1 MKFLDR
7 TNAALDWATQILY
20 MVIDFLFRLVALASL
35 PALLV
40 WVVLASANFL
50 LGGAV
55 FAAWPWLFPVM
66 TIVQI
71 IGLDCNVMCLLA
83 DAALDRLPDV
93 ANERVLMFWKVRQIV
108 RSVVIGL
115 GGLAIILPLVLVG
128 SSPIWP
134 GSGPVPG
141 WLMVLRGVAVVLV
154 LVMNVVLSP
163 VVRRRIQA
171 EMFGLQA
178 IYVQKSRGQVKE
190 GNRL

>member
-20 MVIDFLFRLVALASL
+20 TVIDFLFRLVAVASL
-35 PALLV
+35 PALLA
-40 WVVLASANFL
+40 WVILTSVNFL
-50 LGGAV
+50 LGGV
-55 FAAWPWLFPVM
+55 IFAEWPWLFPAM

-71 IGLDCNVMCLLA
+71 VGLDSNVMCLLA

-93 ANERVLMFWKVRQIV
+93 ANERVLMLWKVRQIV

-115 GGLAIILPLVLVG
+115 AGIAIILPLVLVG

-134 GSGPVPG
+134 GNGPVPG
-141 WLMVLRGVAVVLV
+141 WLMVLRSVAVVLV

-163 VVRRRIQA
+163 IVRRRIQT
-171 EMFGLQA
+171 EMVSLQA
-178 IYVQKSRGQVKE
+178 IYIQKSRVKE
-190 GNRL
+190 GK